1 MKFQIILPA
10 LVAAFVLASCSNPLQ
25 KQVDQI
31 NQACPLSYGEAGT
44 LKGATLVD
52 GNNVCLELE
61 LEENVVQMLQSN
73 TPMAHDIVAEALS
86 MQSGEMAEIFDEI
99 IKRGGTFSFHFIGK
113 EGKKEYTQS
122 IDAEELKTIR
132 QEESAVLTPEKS
144 LAQIL
149 KASQKEFPVITN
161 VITMDSL
168 VDEGDYVR
176 YYATVDTLFNVLS
189 TNKDLHD
196 NLMHALTSGKETLP
210 FVNAVLECQKGIA
223 YRYTDRKSGKVHDV
237 LITNSELDKALGN

>member
-1 MKFQIILPA
+1 MKLQNILLA
-10 LVAAFVLASCSNPLQ
+10 LVAVFALASCSNPLQ

-31 NQACPLSYGEAGT
+31 NRSCPLSYGEAGT
-44 LKGATLVD
+44 LKGATLTD

-73 TPMAHDIVAEALS
+73 TPMAREIVTEALS
-86 MQSGEMAEIFDEI
+86 MQSDEMAEIFDEI
-99 IKRGGTFSFHFIGK
+99 IRRGGTFSFHFVGK
-113 EGKKEYTQS
+113 QGKKEYTQT
-122 IDAEELKTIR
+122 IDAGELKTIR
-132 QEESAVLTPEKS
+132 EETPAVQTPEKA

-161 VITMDSL
+161 VMTMDSL

-176 YYATVDTLFNVLS
+176 YYATVDTLFDILS
-189 TNKDLHD
+189 TNRDLHD

-210 FVNAVLECQKGIA
+210 FVNAVLDCQKGIA
-223 YRYTDRKSGKVHDV
+223 YRYTDRRSGKVHDV
-237 LITNSELDKALGN
+237 LISNSELDKALGN